1 MSDHNQKDKQQ
12 RIHVKGSDK
21 NKHQRKLYPE
31 VQQNREERPHKIL
44 GGLAT
49 AFKIGSFIST
59 PLSDLNLFFY
69 NKKNLIFMQ

>member
-31 VQQNREERPHKIL
+31 VQQNREERAPTKFW
-44 GGLAT
+44 GDWP
-49 AFKIGSFIST
+49 
-59 PLSDLNLFFY
+59 PLLKSALSSQHPC
-69 NKKNLIFMQ
+69 LI